1 MNLELINNKIVL
13 KKRPNP
19 SVTEELFE
27 LKTEELKELQDGE
40 ILVNVKYVSIDP
52 AMRGWISDVG
62 NYSEP
67 VAIDGT
73 MRSLGVGKIIS
84 SKDKDF
90 IENEYVVGW
99 LGWQKYAV
107 VSKSAIQIKINPNEV
122 PLSANLGALGLNG
135 ITAFAGLVDI
145 CKPKTNETIVV
156 TTAAGSVGSAVGQIA
171 KIYGCKIIGFTSS
184 DEKAEICKKEF
195 GYDEV
200 INYKKV
206 DNLSSSLNQIAPNGI
221 DCFFDNVGGEQ
232 FDAVMENL
240 NINARVVICGTIG
253 MPSYPIPN
261 GPRINRTLLV
271 KRAKIEGLLVLDYFD
286 RYQEIY
292 DQLAQWFKDG
302 KLKNK
307 EDISDGLLTAPA
319 SLVKI
324 LKGLNL
330 GKQLVKI

>member
-1 MNLELINNKIVL
+1 MELINNKIVL

-171 KIYGCKIIGFTSS
+171 KIYGCNTIGFTSS

-324 LKGLNL
+324 LNGLNL

>member
-19 SVTEELFE
+19 SVIEELFE

-73 MRSLGVGKIIS
+73 MRSLGIGKIIS

-292 DQLAQWFKDG
+292 DQLAQWFKNG

-307 EDISDGLLTAPA
+307 EDISDGLLTAPS

-324 LKGLNL
+324 LNGLNL
-330 GKQLVKI
+330 GKQLVKL

>member
-1 MNLELINNKIVL
+1 MSLNLINTKIVL

-19 SVTEELFE
+19 SVTEDLFE
-27 LKTEELKELQDGE
+27 LKTEELKELKDGE
-40 ILVNVKYVSIDP
+40 FLINVKYVSIDP

-90 IENEYVVGW
+90 NENEYVVGW

-171 KIYGCKIIGFTSS
+171 KIYGCNIIGFTSS

-200 INYKKV
+200 INYKKA
-206 DNLSSSLNQIAPNGI
+206 DNLSSCLKQIAPNGV

-319 SLVKI
+319 SLVNI
-324 LKGLNL
+324 LNGLNL

>member
-1 MNLELINNKIVL
+1 MSLNLINTKIVL

-19 SVTEELFE
+19 SVTEDLFE
-27 LKTEELKELQDGE
+27 LKTEELKELKDGE
-40 ILVNVKYVSIDP
+40 FLINVKYVSIDP

>member
-1 MNLELINNKIVL
+1 
-13 KKRPNP
+13 
-19 SVTEELFE
+19 
-27 LKTEELKELQDGE
+27 
-40 ILVNVKYVSIDP
+40 
-52 AMRGWISDVG
+52 MRGWISDVG

-90 IENEYVVGW
+90 YENEYVVGW

-171 KIYGCKIIGFTSS
+171 KIYGCNIIGFTSS
-184 DEKAEICKKEF
+184 DEKAKICKKEF

-200 INYKKV
+200 INYKKA
-206 DNLSSSLNQIAPNGI
+206 DNLSSCLKQIAP
-221 DCFFDNVGGEQ
+221 D
-232 FDAVMENL
+232 L
-240 NINARVVICGTIG
+240 
-253 MPSYPIPN
+253 
-261 GPRINRTLLV
+261 
-271 KRAKIEGLLVLDYFD
+271 
-286 RYQEIY
+286 
-292 DQLAQWFKDG
+292 
-302 KLKNK
+302 
-307 EDISDGLLTAPA
+307 
-319 SLVKI
+319 SLI
-324 LKGLNL
+324 H
-330 GKQLVKI
+330 I

>member
-1 MNLELINNKIVL
+1 MSLNLINTKIVL

-19 SVTEELFE
+19 SVTEDLFE
-27 LKTEELKELQDGE
+27 LKTEELKELKDGE
-40 ILVNVKYVSIDP
+40 FLINVEYVSIDP

-90 IENEYVVGW
+90 NENEYVVGW

-171 KIYGCKIIGFTSS
+171 KIYGCNIIGFTSS

-324 LKGLNL
+324 LNGLNL